1 MQKILKVDLQNS
13 KALIS
18 NEDTKTMEEV
28 ELKHFSFSPQEGEY
42 VNMYKNGDNYFIEK
56 ASNVAT
62 QASTTAN
69 SGETKK
75 INKIMYILVAI
86 FLGGIG
92 VHKFICGK
100 PLIGILYILLTLF
113 TFVIG
118 WILSIID
125 IIKVAQLSEDAQGNV
140 ELNTKGFFE
149 K

>member
-13 KALIS
+13 KVLIS
-18 NEDTKTMEEV
+18 NEDSKTMEEV

-75 INKIMYILVAI
+75 INKITYILLAL
-86 FLGGIG
+86 FFGPLG
-92 VHKFICGK
+92 VHKFICGN
-100 PLIGILYILLTLF
+100 LLLVYS
-113 TFVIG
+113 TF
-118 WILSIID
+118 
-125 IIKVAQLSEDAQGNV
+125 
-140 ELNTKGFFE
+140 
-149 K
+149 